1 MVSKDTIRGVRE
13 MKKSF
18 VLTLAMMTALGAAV
32 PAMAENTYTATP
44 TGQTVTL
51 NGRQVDFAAYNI
63 QGNNYFKL
71 RDLAAALTGTEKNF
85 NVEYNKAK
93 DAVEITSLMP
103 YIAGDFGNSGY
114 QRSGNQTAVHS
125 PQAMYV
131 DGEAVTLEAYA
142 VLDYNYCKLRDVAE
156 LMDFAVDWD
165 PNTNTVNIGTDRG
178 LDESVTV
185 KKEKPVAD
193 ASKLDAFTKKAVA
206 DVMAGIGPGTPEY
219 SVMTD
224 CEEED
229 WQQLQTD
236 PYSSP
241 RLSIFFDEY
250 KKYGDLETFKSSVM
264 SWLRNGGDDGVPH
277 GEVYG

>member
-1 MVSKDTIRGVRE
+1 

-32 PAMAENTYTATP
+32 PAMAANTYTATP

-85 NVEYNKAK
+85 NVEYNKTK

-131 DGEAVTLEAYA
+131 DGEAMTLEAYA

-156 LMDFAVDWD
+156 LMDFAVDWN

-193 ASKLDAFTKKAVA
+193 ASKLDTATKKAIA
-206 DVMAGIGPGTPEY
+206 DVTTIIGPNGKEY
-219 SVMTD
+219 WTIEGNY
-224 CEEED
+224 EEKD
-229 WQQLQTD
+229 WQQFQTD

-241 RLSIFFDEY
+241 ALQMFFDEY
-250 KKYGDLETFKSSVM
+250 KKHGDLETFSLSVR